1 MMFAPDAVLICG
13 FSIVSRRVAKAGE
26 GRFGRHPLRQGP
38 WISAVFR
45 AILRVVPPSVPH
57 TGAG

>member
-26 GRFGRHPLRQGP
+26 GRFGRHPLRQQ
-38 WISAVFR
+38 SLV
-45 AILRVVPPSVPH
+45 L
-57 TGAG
+57 